1 MTARRLH
8 RLQFPVL
15 VGGETRLGPLSTR
28 DMLVLRTGMGLLR
41 PLASSNRSAIV
52 RPERLVGLFA
62 ATAGLPAG
70 WFLRPPSRKVRS
82 SDRNC
87 GSGNVGERW
96 VPRVF
101 RSEEPCSSW
110 SLPGGL
116 RALLHGFH
124 SGVSLH
130 ECGVVRRHLCQQKS
144 HLYG

>member
-15 VGGETRLGPLSTR
+15 VGGGTRPGPLSTR
-28 DMLVLRTGMGLLR
+28 DRLVLRTGMGLLR
-41 PLASSNRSAIV
+41 PLASSNRSV
-52 RPERLVGLFA
+52 VVLPERLVGLFA
-62 ATAGLPAG
+62 ATADLPAG
-70 WFLRPPSRKVRS
+70 WFLRPPSRKVHS

-96 VPRVF
+96 VPGVF

-110 SLPGGL
+110 SLPGSL
-116 RALLHGFH
+116 RALFHGFH
-124 SGVSLH
+124 SGASLH
-130 ECGVVRRHLCQQKS
+130 GYDVARTHLCQQKS

>member
-8 RLQFPVL
+8 RRQFPASAE
-15 VGGETRLGPLSTR
+15 GGTRPGPLSSR
-28 DMLVLRTGMGLLR
+28 DMLLLRTDMGLLR
-41 PLASSNRSAIV
+41 PLASSNRSVVV

-110 SLPGGL
+110 SLPGSL
-116 RALLHGFH
+116 RALFHGFH
-124 SGVSLH
+124 SGASLH
-130 ECGVVRRHLCQQKS
+130 GYDVARTHLCQQKS